1 MKDPL
6 VSIITVVFNNENT
19 ILDAV
24 KSVLNQSYKNIEYI
38 IIDGKST
45 DNTLKKLEP
54 FSKKIHK
61 IISEKDSGIYDAMN
75 KGLTFANGEII
86 GILNSDDFYL
96 NNNVIKSVVD
106 AFDSKTDIVYGN
118 LFYVDQFDTN
128 KIVRKWK
135 SSQFKKG
142 SFSSGWHPPHP
153 SFFVK
158 KKMYENL
165 GNFNINLKIAADFE
179 LMLRFMENKNS
190 SSFFLNKYLVKMRLG
205 GESNLSLRNVI
216 LGHKNFRESF
226 KLNNIKPIP
235 FYSFFRI
242 ISKLKQYI

>member
-1 MKDPL
+1 
-6 VSIITVVFNNENT
+6 
-19 ILDAV
+19 
-24 KSVLNQSYKNIEYI
+24 
-38 IIDGKST
+38 
-45 DNTLKKLEP
+45 
-54 FSKKIHK
+54 
-61 IISEKDSGIYDAMN
+61 
-75 KGLTFANGEII
+75 
-86 GILNSDDFYL
+86 
-96 NNNVIKSVVD
+96 
-106 AFDSKTDIVYGN
+106 
-118 LFYVDQFDTN
+118 
-128 KIVRKWK
+128 
-135 SSQFKKG
+135 
-142 SFSSGWHPPHP
+142 
-153 SFFVK
+153 
-158 KKMYENL
+158 MYENL